1 MLFFRQ
7 ANELPS
13 LSLHWQEHWALAMLA
28 FLLQLEI
35 LPEELRNK
43 LGEKI
48 LGQEIW

>member
-1 MLFFRQ
+1 
-7 ANELPS
+7 
-13 LSLHWQEHWALAMLA
+13 MLA

-48 LGQEIW
+48 LGQEI